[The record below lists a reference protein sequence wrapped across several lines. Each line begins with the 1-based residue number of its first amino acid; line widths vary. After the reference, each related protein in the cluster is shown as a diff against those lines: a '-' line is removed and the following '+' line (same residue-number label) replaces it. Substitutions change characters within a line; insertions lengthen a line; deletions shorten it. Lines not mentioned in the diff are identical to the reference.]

1 MKKTINLIIGTSMLA
16 IAMGSA
22 SQVNAAD
29 VTLTIPAGLACLNF
43 DLTINIDV
51 NDKRVY
57 REFTDKD
64 GQTVRIIDAGK
75 GNDLEFVNDA
85 TGATFALQGNGSVSH
100 TTVNPDGTYT
110 VSAEGHNVIILFP
123 TDEPPGPSTIQYV
136 GRVVYTVDVDGTFT
150 LEKVT
155 GTSTD
160 ICAALSE

>member
-1 MKKTINLIIGTSMLA
+1 MKQTIKSTIATSMLA
-16 IAMGSA
+16 LAIGST
-22 SQVNAAD
+22 QVSAAD
-29 VTLTIPAGLACLNF
+29 VTLTLPAGLACLNF

-64 GQTVRIIDAGK
+64 GLTVRIIDAGK

-100 TTVNPDGTYT
+100 TTVNPDGTST

-123 TDEPPGPSTIQYV
+123 TDVPPGPTTTQYV
-136 GRVVYTVDVDGTFT
+136 GRVVYEVDTDGVFT
-150 LEKVT
+150 LQEVRGRT
-155 GTSTD
+155 VD